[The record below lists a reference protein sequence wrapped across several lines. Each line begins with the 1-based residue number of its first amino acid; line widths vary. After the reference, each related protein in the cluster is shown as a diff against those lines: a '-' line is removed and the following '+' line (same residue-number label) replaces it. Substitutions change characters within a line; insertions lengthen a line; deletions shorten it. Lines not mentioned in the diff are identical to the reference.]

1 MTDADVYARNFDTNT
16 KMAPPLRTQADLE
29 AIIDGLRDG
38 TIDAI
43 ATDHA
48 PHHANE
54 KMLEFDHAPNGIIGL
69 ETAVSLTLDR
79 LVNRGVITLTR
90 MVELLSCNP
99 ARIFNLDRGTLKV
112 GRVADVSIFDP
123 QLQIQVDSSKFLSK
137 SRNTPF
143 DGWLLKGAP
152 VAAIVAGRTAR

>member
-1 MTDADVYARNFDTNT
+1 
-16 KMAPPLRTQADLE
+16 MAPPLRSQSDLE
-29 AIIDGLRDG
+29 AIIEGLRDG

-54 KMLEFDHAPNGIIGL
+54 KMLEFDHAPNGVIGL

-79 LVNRGVITLTR
+79 LVHRGVISIGR
-90 MVELLSCNP
+90 MVELLSTNP
-99 ARIFNLDRGTLKV
+99 AGIFKLDRGTLSV
-112 GRVADVSIFDP
+112 GSIADVTIFDP
-123 QLQIQVDSSKFLSK
+123 NKKIKVNASKFQSK

-143 DGWLLKGAP
+143 DGWELKGAP
-152 VAAIVAGRTAR
+152 AATIVSGRAVWRNDNG